1 MKLFKNLGLSGRFIS
16 WFLIIGLI
24 PALAIGYL
32 SYNSAQK
39 ALEEKT
45 VDTARYTSEELEH
58 TVMVF
63 LQEELKVVDILSH
76 DSDFLNQKDV
86 TTAQSNLNQ
95 ILKAN
100 PDFSEVFL
108 MNSSGR
114 IIASTQSKNIGLDKS
129 DDVYFTKPM
138 SSKKAYLKDTYLSEL
153 TKEIGFVVSAPIYNS
168 GGEFSGVVAIRSKND
183 NLNNIAAYTGE
194 LKTKETY
201 IINENGFF
209 ISNSRFN
216 SDAVLKLKNNS
227 KEISNCLA
235 GNEYTGR
242 SVNYMGS
249 SVIGSYSNIEIKSSL
264 GKNWC
269 MVSEIDQTE
278 AFASTSALFKT
289 IILIILIFAALIVT
303 IAVFASKSIGQFVR
317 NPIKKAVEQLGLA
330 ASQLAATSQQT
341 SASSQQNSSISQQV
355 ASGATQQ
362 SKQAEEISQAISQ
375 MSSAIQ
381 QMSASA
387 QEVSSSATASS
398 QLMQKT
404 GQDTEKIGEMVQTIT
419 NIAEQTNMLALNAAI
434 EAARAGEAGR
444 GFAVVADEVRKLAE
458 TSASSAEEI
467 RGIVSKIGTSM
478 TGTISSTQDVS
489 NKINEVSAA
498 IQQQA
503 ASIRQVAKTMDSIAA
518 VAEQNASGAQQ
529 LSASTQQESAA
540 NQQVA
545 SSVQQL
551 QALALDLQV
560 LAGSS
565 EVKNIESSKKQIDTP
580 KRVISRDIKK
590 EIHQSNLSD
599 EDKSEKA

>member
-1 MKLFKNLGLSGRFIS
+1 V
-16 WFLIIGLI
+16 
-24 PALAIGYL
+24 
-32 SYNSAQK
+32 
-39 ALEEKT
+39 T
-45 VDTARYTSEELEH
+45 
-58 TVMVF
+58 VF
-63 LQEELKVVDILSH
+63 LQGELKLIDTLSH
-76 DSDFLNQKDV
+76 NNILLNQKDIP
-86 TTAQSNLNQ
+86 AIQANLNQ
-95 ILKAN
+95 NLKAN
-100 PDFSEVFL
+100 PDLSEIFL

-114 IIASTQSKNIGLDKS
+114 IIASTQYKNIGLDKS
-129 DDVYFTKPM
+129 DDVYFAKPM
-138 SSKKAYLKDTYLSEL
+138 LSKKAYLKDVYKSDTVNDISY
-153 TKEIGFVVSAPIYNS
+153 VVSSPIYNAA
-168 GGEFSGVVAIRSKND
+168 GEFSGVVAARSKAE
-183 NLNNIAAYTGE
+183 NLSEIVAYTGD

-201 IINENGFF
+201 VINEEGYL
-209 ISNSRFN
+209 ITRSRFN
-216 SDAVLKLKNNS
+216 TDAVLKIKNNS
-227 KEISNCLA
+227 KEALECLA
-235 GNEYTGR
+235 GKEYFGKTVGYR
-242 SVNYMGS
+242 GVE
-249 SVIGSYSNIEIKSSL
+249 VVGSYSSVHLKENI

-269 MVSEIDQTE
+269 IISEIDQSE
-278 AFASTSALFKT
+278 AFVSINTLFLT
-289 IILIILIFAALIVT
+289 IILMIIVSVILIIIL
-303 IAVFASKSIGQFVR
+303 AVYASGSIGRFVR
-317 NPIKKAVEQLGLA
+317 NPIKKALEQLGLA

-387 QEVSSSATASS
+387 QEVSSSAVSSS

-478 TGTISSTQDVS
+478 TSTISSTQDVS

-503 ASIRQVAKTMDSIAA
+503 ASIRQIAKTMDSIAA

-560 LAGSS
+560 LAGSV
-565 EVKNIESSKKQIDTP
+565 ETKRNELPKKQLELNKKT
-580 KRVISRDIKK
+580 VSRDRKK
-590 EIHQSNLSD
+590 DILQSDDLHEGEAENV
-599 EDKSEKA
+599 